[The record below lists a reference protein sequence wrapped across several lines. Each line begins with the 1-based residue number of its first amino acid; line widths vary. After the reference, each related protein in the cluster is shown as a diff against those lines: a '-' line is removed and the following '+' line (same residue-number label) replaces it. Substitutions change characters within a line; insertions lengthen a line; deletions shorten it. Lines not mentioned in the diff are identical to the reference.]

1 MTPSSDHADHA
12 SQQTDF
18 FQAVESDTSQRELAE
33 LCNALYERELQF
45 LSAHGPK
52 QINLLR
58 RRLAGLSHHVN
69 RTARFLVSRTTP
81 LALDEHNASWQAKQP
96 AKSPARNADSDVCAQ
111 WLEKHAKVGLVIP
124 VRVQEFDNEHIE
136 LDSIDKVQLENQTL
150 HINKFG
156 WFDFN
161 GNSLE
166 EARFAPRLINL
177 VKPTKTI
184 VTSACCG
191 HSWNHK
197 GKTLPR
203 RLSIRE
209 MLLVSTLDWRHF
221 SAAKMPPKF

>member
-1 MTPSSDHADHA
+1 MTQPSDHADLA

-33 LCNALYERELQF
+33 LCNALYERELQY
-45 LSAHGPK
+45 LSASGPR

-58 RRLAGLSHHVN
+58 RRLAGLSHHVK

-81 LALDEHNASWQAKQP
+81 LTLDQHNASWQAKQP
-96 AKSPARNADSDVCAQ
+96 GKSPARKAEPDDCLH
-111 WLEKHAKVGLVIP
+111 WLAKYAKAGLVVP

-136 LDSIDKVQLENQTL
+136 LDSIDKVQTENQTL

-156 WFDFN
+156 WFDFY
-161 GNSLE
+161 GNPLE
-166 EARFAPRLINL
+166 DARFTPRQINL
-177 VKPTKTI
+177 VKPTKAI

-221 SAAKMPPKF
+221 SAAKLPPKF